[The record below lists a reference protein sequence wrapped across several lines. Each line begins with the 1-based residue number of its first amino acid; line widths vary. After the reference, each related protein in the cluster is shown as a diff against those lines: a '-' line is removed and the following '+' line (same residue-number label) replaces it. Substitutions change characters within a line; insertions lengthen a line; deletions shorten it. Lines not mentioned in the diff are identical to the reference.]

1 MPSVDCEAVT
11 DPAPQTPVIR
21 SDAHLAHVGLIE
33 LSGGKPIPCYESPER
48 AVEIERALVTDGG
61 FAFEEPDAFG
71 SNPILAVHDAE
82 LLDVVANA
90 WTDGVAAGDLDGTRP
105 LIPDT
110 FKLAAYV
117 GRMDLDEEP
126 PRAHR
131 RLGAYLF
138 DTATPI
144 VAGTAEAARQAV
156 DVALTA
162 ARRVVDGAPLAYGLC
177 RPPGHHAAR
186 GMLGGY
192 CFFNNAAIV
201 AEWLRREAG
210 FSRVAILDVDYH
222 HGNGTQQIF
231 WERADVL
238 YVSLHGDPARAYPYY
253 SGYAGERGGGDGAGA
268 TLNLPLPLRA
278 GLDAYSTA
286 LRTGL
291 EAIAAFEPDA
301 PLIVSLGFDTF
312 ERDPIGD
319 LAITTADYREIAA
332 MVGSL
337 GTPVVALQE
346 GGYAV
351 DAIGAN
357 AVSFLTGVRRD

>member
-1 MPSVDCEAVT
+1 MT
-11 DPAPQTPVIR
+11 DQQPPIPVIR
-21 SDAHLAHVGLIE
+21 SDAHLAHTGLIE
-33 LSGGKPIPCYESPER
+33 LSGGVEIPCYEMPER
-48 AVEIERALVTDGG
+48 AIEIERALAADGG
-61 FAFEEPDAFG
+61 FTLAEPDAFG
-71 SNPILAVHDAE
+71 TGPILAVHDVA
-82 LLDVVANA
+82 LLEVVESA
-90 WTDGVAAGDLDGTRP
+90 WTDGLASGDLDGTRP

-117 GRMDLDEEP
+117 GEMDLAGVP
-126 PRAHR
+126 ASAHR
-131 RLGAYLF
+131 RVGAMCF

-144 VAGTAEAARQAV
+144 VAGTAEAARRAV

-162 ARRVVDGAPLAYGLC
+162 AARVVDGASVAYGLC

-201 AEWLRREAG
+201 AEWLRREGG
-210 FSRVAILDVDYH
+210 FERIAILDVDYH

-231 WERADVL
+231 WERGDVL
-238 YVSLHGDPARAYPYY
+238 YVSLHGDPARAYPYF
-253 SGYAGERGGGDGAGA
+253 SGYAGERGAGAGDGA
-268 TLNLPLPLRA
+268 TLNLPLPPRTD
-278 GLDAYSTA
+278 LDGYASA

-291 EAIAAFEPDA
+291 DGIAAFDADA
-301 PLIVSLGFDTF
+301 PLVVSLGFDTF

-319 LAITTADYREIAA
+319 LALTTDDYGAIGS
-332 MVGSL
+332 MVAGL
-337 GTPVVALQE
+337 GMPVVALQE

-357 AVSFLTGVRRD
+357 AQSFLRGLDGLHGD